1 MSRVLESKWFYMI
14 VSILLAVV
22 FWSYVRTEQ
31 DVEQEITLRSV
42 PVQITGENILENQNM
57 TVAGLSHKTVS
68 LRVSCPISVGRQLN
82 NRTVSVTVDVSRCSG
97 AQNYELTYN
106 INYPENITPNQVQV
120 LERNPQRISVSIE
133 QMYTSTYE
141 IEFVHKGSVAD
152 GYQSGTAVINPTL
165 VTVSGPEDNVKQVNK
180 VVAVLTQE
188 ELSSRFSGD
197 LPLMLLD
204 ADGNTITG
212 LDVKLSATTAYVTL
226 PVVVVKEIPLTVNLI
241 GGGGAAPEDTDYSI
255 EPQDTIMVSGSEEDL
270 AGLNALNLGDV
281 DLAQIA
287 GSSETRTF
295 PVQLDPR
302 FENVSGITEAQVTI
316 TLKDLAT
323 KDFQVENIELVN
335 TPSIYTAHST
345 TQVRTIT
352 LRGDQEA
359 LDAISPSQI
368 QIVADLSNVAAE
380 GSYPVPVRV
389 YLNAAGNVGVVGSY
403 SIIVNVSS

>member
-141 IEFVHKGSVAD
+141 IECVHKGSVAD

-241 GGGGAAPEDTDYSI
+241 GGGGAAPEDADYSI

>member
-82 NRTVSVTVDVSRCSG
+82 SRTVSVTVDVSRCSG
-97 AQNYELTYN
+97 AQNYDLTYN

-120 LERNPQRISVSIE
+120 LERNPQRITASIE

-241 GGGGAAPEDTDYSI
+241 GGGGAAPEDADYSI
-255 EPQDTIMVSGSEEDL
+255 EPQDTITVSGSEEDL

-302 FENVSGITEAQVTI
+302 FGNVSGITEVQVTI

-323 KDFQVENIELVN
+323 KDFQVENIELIN
-335 TPSIYTAHST
+335 TPSIYTAHSA

-403 SIIVNVSS
+403 TIIVNVSS

>member
-241 GGGGAAPEDTDYSI
+241 GGGGAAPEDADYSI